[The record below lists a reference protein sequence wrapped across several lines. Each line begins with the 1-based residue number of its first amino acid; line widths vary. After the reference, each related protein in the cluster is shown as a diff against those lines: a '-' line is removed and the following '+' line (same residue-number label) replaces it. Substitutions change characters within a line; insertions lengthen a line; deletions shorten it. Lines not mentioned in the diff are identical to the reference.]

1 MGHVQRDGDKV
12 IIEGVRPVTWKSG
25 EMCEFAS
32 CLVSALGSLGEDVSY
47 PYIMGTS
54 GAAFRFTLRP
64 GAWDF
69 GNYAIQNVSPDPFEP
84 VRRAFRAAGYA
95 CSIHVPEGDATDE
108 DAARIVGSIDRGVPV
123 LATRVCGPSD
133 CSILTGYDAG
143 GEVLLGWSTYQDI
156 KDDHDI
162 PHDPATGYF
171 RKPGWRGHIPDY
183 TLIGERS
190 GRPPLREVY
199 LDALRWGAGLLR
211 MESMGDRVTGL
222 RGLAAWAAEMRDDA
236 SFPAGDEGAMA
247 ERYVSTTINITMLR
261 DHCQAEP
268 FLAQVAADAPDLA
281 PEALQAAAC
290 YGRVARIRARMDDL
304 IPDDFT
310 ERGIRG
316 MYDPAVRR
324 AFADEVLR
332 IRDAEAEAV
341 GCLERLLARC
351 G

>member
-1 MGHVQRDGDKV
+1 MGHVQRDGDKA

-54 GAAFRFTLRP
+54 GAAFRFTLNP

-95 CSIHVPEGDATDE
+95 CSIHVPEGDVTDE
-108 DAARIVGSIDRGVPV
+108 DAARIVGCIDRGVPV

-143 GEVLLGWSTYQDI
+143 GEVLLGWSTYQYI
-156 KDDHDI
+156 KDDHI
-162 PHDPATGYF
+162 PTTRPPAT

-183 TLIGERS
+183 TLIGERAPAAAGGS
-190 GRPPLREVY
+190 A
-199 LDALRWGAGLLR
+199 LDALRWGGRAAR
-211 MESMGDRVTGL
+211 MPAMGDRVTGL

-236 SFPAGDEGAMA
+236 AFPAGDEGAMA

-332 IRDAEAEAV
+332 ILDAEAEAV